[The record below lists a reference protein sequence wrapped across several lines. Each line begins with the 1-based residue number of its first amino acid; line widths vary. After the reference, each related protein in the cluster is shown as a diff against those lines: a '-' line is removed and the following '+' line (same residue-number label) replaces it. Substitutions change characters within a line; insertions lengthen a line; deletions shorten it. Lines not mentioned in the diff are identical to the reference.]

1 MSDKRNDGI
10 DVEAAWIGR
19 LAEILHDKGLTEI
32 EVEKGEVRLR
42 VSRAS
47 GGLAAATIA
56 LPAATPATAAPAA
69 AAPVAQP
76 SKPANAVT
84 SPMVGTAYLK
94 PSPDAP
100 TFVKVGDQV
109 GEGQT
114 LMIVEAMKTM
124 NPIASPRAGV
134 VREIYVRDAQP
145 VEFGEP
151 LMSVE

>member
-32 EVEKGEVRLR
+32 EIEKGEVRLR
-42 VSRAS
+42 VSRAT

-56 LPAATPATAAPAA
+56 MPAATPTTAATS
-69 AAPVAQP
+69 AAPVAKP

-94 PSPDAP
+94 ASPDAA

-109 GEGQT
+109 SEGQT